1 MCHKMEYSDL
11 KWKFSFPWYFNGSWK
26 IKITPHHF
34 HGGKWNNTSNTMKL
48 SLKSHDTDLY
58 EQKPHEW
65 NLDRAVI
72 KSCGPGTSP
81 G

>member
-1 MCHKMEYSDL
+1 MAHEKL
-11 KWKFSFPWYFNGSWK
+11 KQSLTTFMGVSE
-26 IKITPHHF
+26 T
-34 HGGKWNNTSNTMKL
+34 TVSNTMKL

-58 EQKPHEW
+58 EQEPHER
-65 NLDRAVI
+65 NLDRAVL

>member
-1 MCHKMEYSDL
+1 
-11 KWKFSFPWYFNGSWK
+11 
-26 IKITPHHF
+26 
-34 HGGKWNNTSNTMKL
+34 MKL

-58 EQKPHEW
+58 EQKPHEL

-81 G
+81 ASCVEELEPEKKSLAVWFPAYLLYLPGNVKS

>member
-1 MCHKMEYSDL
+1 MGVSE
-11 KWKFSFPWYFNGSWK
+11 
-26 IKITPHHF
+26 T
-34 HGGKWNNTSNTMKL
+34 TVSNTMKL

-58 EQKPHEW
+58 EQEPHER

>member
-1 MCHKMEYSDL
+1 MPPY
-11 KWKFSFPWYFNGSWK
+11 
-26 IKITPHHF
+26 HF
-34 HGGKWNNTSNTMKL
+34 HGGKWNSASNTKKF

-58 EQKPHEW
+58 EQKPHEL

-72 KSCGPGTSP
+72 SSYGPGTSP